1 MQCDMPYLHWWV
13 LNKLLRHLCDKVR
26 LKIIYKCVYYR
37 VLHKIQ
43 FGESASPAR
52 NSFLAFENAA
62 QTHIVSGSLPVLAT
76 NLVRN
81 LDASVPPKIIIQ

>member
-1 MQCDMPYLHWWV
+1 MIIKEYFGVEICCVQSDMPYLHLWV
-13 LNKLLRHLCDKVR
+13 LNKLLRHLCDKVC
-26 LKIIYKCVYYR
+26 LKIIYKCIYYR

-52 NSFLAFENAA
+52 NLILAFKNAA

-76 NLVRN
+76 N
-81 LDASVPPKIIIQ
+81 